1 MFSCNCGKEYKTE
14 KPYLKH
20 IDECN
25 YSDASLEKMYLLG
38 FMINEQKPLLFRPSI
53 ASAKKLMKSEG
64 MNKDEAMEEALKN
77 NILKF
82 RKSLWDLI
90 YVFEHTLLP
99 SEYRL
104 YIKWVFKT
112 YPDIFL
118 ESMRN
123 VIGSTKTLYRFNMEY
138 NAKTIANR
146 INSSIVYIH
155 EYGDFMNDYDF
166 ADAVATGDIS
176 LYYILFN
183 TWLAENWFG
192 RLDADLQ
199 AELTPN
205 IETVSK
211 LIIDR
216 VNQKEFTELQELS
229 DTVTPTIHEI

>member
-1 MFSCNCGKEYKTE
+1 MFNCNCGKEYKTE

-20 IDECN
+20 IDTCDYAE
-25 YSDASLEKMYLLG
+25 SSMDKMYLLG

-53 ASAKKLMKSEG
+53 ASTKKVMKAKGL
-64 MNKDEAMEEALKN
+64 NKDEAFDEALKE
-77 NILKF
+77 NIYKF
-82 RKSLWDLI
+82 RKSLWDVM

-104 YIKWVFKT
+104 YVKWVFKT

-123 VIGSTKTLYRFNMEY
+123 VLGSTKTLYRFNMEY
-138 NAKTIANR
+138 NAKTIKDR
-146 INSSIVYIH
+146 IDSSIIYIH
-155 EYGDFMNDYDF
+155 EYGDFANDYDF

-183 TWLAENWFG
+183 TWLAESWFG
-192 RLDADLQ
+192 GLDSDLQ
-199 AELTPN
+199 SELTPN
-205 IETVSK
+205 IEIVSK
-211 LIIDR
+211 LILDR
-216 VNQKEFTELQELS
+216 VNHKEFEELQKLS